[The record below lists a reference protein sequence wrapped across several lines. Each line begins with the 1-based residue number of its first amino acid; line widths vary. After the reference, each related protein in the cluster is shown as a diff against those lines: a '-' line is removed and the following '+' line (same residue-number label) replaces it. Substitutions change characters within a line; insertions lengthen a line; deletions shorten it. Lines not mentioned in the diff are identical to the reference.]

1 MDILTGVPVSI
12 DKKKLY
18 KQIGYKDTSAIT
30 PALKELIEQVI
41 SSGLRLI
48 EPKLA
53 AKRCKIKVYRE
64 KSQILVESNVY
75 FNGEFI
81 TKHLRNCT
89 QAAVFLL
96 TVGPTISKE
105 IEGAFKEN
113 NYLKAMVLDGVAD
126 QAIEKII
133 MQYRNQLVESINAEG
148 LGITGFI
155 NPGHLDFGVDQQRSI
170 FKILDGSKIGLSL
183 TDSCLIMPIKSAS
196 GLFGLGKG
204 IGISKDNHNCQHCT
218 IENCPNRTSEY
229 VISK

>member
-1 MDILTGVPVSI
+1 MNILTNMQVSI
-12 DKKKLY
+12 DKEGLY
-18 KQIGYKDTSAIT
+18 KQIGYKDISAIA
-30 PALKELIEQVI
+30 PAVKESIEQLI
-41 SSGLRLI
+41 SYGLKLI

-53 AKRCKIKVYRE
+53 VKRCDIEVQVDKNR
-64 KSQILVESNVY
+64 ILIEGDIY

-81 TKHLRNCT
+81 TKHLKNCT
-89 QAAVFLL
+89 QIVIFLA

-105 IEGAFKEN
+105 IDEAFKEN
-113 NYLKAMVLDGVAD
+113 DYLKAMVLDGLAD
-126 QAIEKII
+126 RAIENII
-133 MQYRNQLVESINAEG
+133 MQYWNQLVEDIQAEG

-155 NPGHLDFGVDQQRSI
+155 NPGHLDFGVDQQRAV

-218 IENCPNRTSEY
+218 IKDCPNRSSEY